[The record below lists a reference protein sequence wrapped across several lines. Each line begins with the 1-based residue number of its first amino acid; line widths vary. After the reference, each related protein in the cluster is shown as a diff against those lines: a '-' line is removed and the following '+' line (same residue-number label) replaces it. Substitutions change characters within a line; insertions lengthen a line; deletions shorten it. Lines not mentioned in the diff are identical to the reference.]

1 MSVDVEM
8 SVGVDLTYCV
18 ILSVG
23 IYLSVGKNLSRQDY
37 RRQLL
42 SVAKSLSQHQMCRLM

>member
-1 MSVDVEM
+1 MSVGVEM
-8 SVGVDLTYCV
+8 SAGVDLTYCV

-23 IYLSVGKNLSRQDY
+23 IYLSVGKNLYRQDY

-42 SVAKSLSQHQMCRLM
+42 SVDKVLRQH